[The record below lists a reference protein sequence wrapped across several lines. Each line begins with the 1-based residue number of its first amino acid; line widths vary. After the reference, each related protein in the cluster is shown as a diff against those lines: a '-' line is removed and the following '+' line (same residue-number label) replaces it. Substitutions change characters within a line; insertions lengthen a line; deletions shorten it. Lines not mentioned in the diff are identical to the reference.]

1 MDGLCDS
8 IQKRLVKLHLSKKTI
23 IDDPEVQAHLEVC
36 AACRLYRDHLDREN
50 RELEGYA
57 ESLDSYVN
65 DVHEK
70 LHHRIVSEPPS
81 GSHRKTHL
89 WWVIL
94 LLVPLAVAFC
104 VVMNREPRSPS
115 PRAGADTRSSR
126 LKSPSSAIPNPVA
139 RIVEIELQLA
149 QQHFK
154 QRNLPALLELLDS
167 ENRETRLRVTQ
178 YLAQIGDRT
187 ALAPLE
193 RLARNWDAPA
203 DGNPY
208 VQAMAQIEQR
218 LADEQRLAASDTRS
232 PEPDSA
238 PVSVTRE
245 EIPAPPSTVR
255 DTTEPGQSAPSVID
269 STPATVAESPSLQR
283 RTLVGR
289 FALLGDSMGIP
300 WSTLELTVVRLPQGP
315 DVPRVTIPEDYP
327 EMTLMQLQEWCDI
340 QQGEIKPASWSLF
353 PPNAQGYFHCS
364 NLEPGRYAIVGEMTL
379 DRVNDPLHQDA
390 RLWHE
395 IVIPPLAP
403 DAPAEQPVETGT
415 IELLPDNLVPG
426 DVAPDFSLPG
436 LDTERVRLADYRGK
450 LVLLSFYPSS
460 ELEGQT
466 SVLQDLKS
474 LMAQYRETDFFMPIG
489 MLASER
495 HSLLD
500 RKQVELAGLTWRH
513 ALVGPDAQN
522 RTHIEYDVLGVDQW
536 PWHVLVGPDG
546 TLVAI
551 GLQGDEL
558 IETIEANLP

>member
-1 MDGLCDS
+1 MDSLCDS

-23 IDDPEVQAHLEVC
+23 MDDPEVQAHLETC
-36 AACRLYRDHLDREN
+36 PACCLYRDHLDREN

-70 LHHRIVSEPPS
+70 LHHRIVSESSS
-81 GSHRKTHL
+81 GSNRKSHL

-104 VVMNREPRSPS
+104 MVYNREPPSSS
-115 PRAGADTRSSR
+115 PRAGANKRSGI
-126 LKSPSSAIPNPVA
+126 LKSPSSAIPNPTA
-139 RIVEIELQLA
+139 RVVEIELQLA

-154 QRNLPALLELLDS
+154 QRNLPALIELLDS
-167 ENRETRLRVTQ
+167 ENKETRLRVTQ
-178 YLAQIGDRT
+178 YLAQVGDRT
-187 ALAPLE
+187 ALTPLE
-193 RLARNWDAPA
+193 RLARNWDTLAE
-203 DGNPY
+203 GNPY

-218 LADEQRLAASDTRS
+218 LADEQKLAASEART
-232 PEPDSA
+232 PEPNST

-245 EIPAPPSTVR
+245 DIPESPSTVR
-255 DTTEPGQSAPSVID
+255 DTSEPGASTPGLMD
-269 STPATVAESPSLQR
+269 SMPATVEGSVSLQR

-289 FALLGDSMGIP
+289 FALLGDSLDIP
-300 WSTLELTVVRLPQGP
+300 WSALELTVVRLPQAHE
-315 DVPRVTIPEDYP
+315 VPSVSIPEDYQ
-327 EMTLMQLQEWCDI
+327 EMTLMQLLEWCDI
-340 QQGEIKPASWSLF
+340 QQDEIKPESWSLF
-353 PPNAQGYFHCS
+353 PPNTQGYFHCN
-364 NLEPGRYAIVGEMTL
+364 NLEPGRYALVGEMTL

-390 RLWHE
+390 RLWYE
-395 IVIPPLAP
+395 IVIPPLAS
-403 DAPAEQPVETGT
+403 DAPTESPIETGT
-415 IELLPDNLVPG
+415 IELLPDDLVPG
-426 DVAPDFSLPG
+426 HVAPGFDLPG
-436 LDTERVRLADYRGK
+436 LNAERVRLDDYRGK

-460 ELEGQT
+460 ELEGQSGT
-466 SVLQDLKS
+466 LLDLKA
-474 LMAQYRETDFFMPIG
+474 LMAQYRETEFFMPIG

-495 HSLLD
+495 HILLD
-500 RKQVELAGLTWRH
+500 RKLVERAGLTWRH